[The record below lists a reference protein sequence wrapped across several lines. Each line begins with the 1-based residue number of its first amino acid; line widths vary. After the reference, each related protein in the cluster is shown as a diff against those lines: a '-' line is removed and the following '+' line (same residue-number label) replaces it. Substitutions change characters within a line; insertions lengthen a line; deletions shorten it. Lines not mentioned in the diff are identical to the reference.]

1 MSKAMNSATKTALLS
16 NRNVLRLTGPDRYTF
31 LQGLISQDIQLA
43 IEGKPLFTAFLTP
56 QGKYLFDFFVIPQDD
71 HLLIDCEA
79 AQLSELVRRLLFYKM
94 RSDVALEDTRNHFSV
109 FGCWSAPSNHPQAF
123 ADPRLEA
130 LGERIILRKKDESTI
145 VTNREEND
153 YKEYRYK
160 NGVAEGSH
168 EIEVGLATLLEINF
182 DTLNAIS
189 WSKGCYMG
197 QELTAR
203 TRYRGLIKK
212 RYLPF
217 KFEGLP
223 PQRHHDILHEGYAV
237 GRVMAIGKDYGLGQF
252 QIDKIRPFIEE
263 KRIVVHHGTTFD
275 VRMPDYLKDK
285 IFPSEVQSENPHA

>member
-1 MSKAMNSATKTALLS
+1 M
-16 NRNVLRLTGPDRYTF
+16 D
-31 LQGLISQDIQLA
+31 
-43 IEGKPLFTAFLTP
+43 GKPLFTAFLTP
-56 QGKYLFDFFVIPQDD
+56 QGKYLFDFFIIPQGE
-71 HLLIDCEA
+71 HLLIDCEDV
-79 AQLSELVRRLLFYKM
+79 QQNELVRRLMFYKM
-94 RSDVALEDTRNHFSV
+94 RSNVALEDTRNHFSV
-109 FGCWSAPSNHPQAF
+109 VACWSAPSNHPLAF
-123 ADPRLEA
+123 ADPRYA
-130 LGERIILRKKDESTI
+130 GLGERLIIPKTDEASFP
-145 VTNREEND
+145 TNREEHD
-153 YKEYRYK
+153 YQEHRYK

-168 EIEVGLATLLEINF
+168 EIEVGIATLLEINF

-189 WSKGCYMG
+189 WNKGCYMG

-223 PQRHHDILHEGYAV
+223 PARHHDILHEGFTV

-275 VRMPDYLKDK
+275 VKVPDYLKSK
-285 IFPSEVQSENPHA
+285 IFQTEILSENP